1 MLDYDFQASTLIAGT
16 TGGSLSKRLIE
27 AIRLAFVSTISIKK
41 LSVGQSSCL
50 DFDFFNRTVKKARD
64 KRSGASLSHTLLTF
78 LYII

>member
-50 DFDFFNRTVKKARD
+50 DFDFQQNGEKSKGQEAE
-64 KRSGASLSHTLLTF
+64 LL
-78 LYII
+78 LVIPC